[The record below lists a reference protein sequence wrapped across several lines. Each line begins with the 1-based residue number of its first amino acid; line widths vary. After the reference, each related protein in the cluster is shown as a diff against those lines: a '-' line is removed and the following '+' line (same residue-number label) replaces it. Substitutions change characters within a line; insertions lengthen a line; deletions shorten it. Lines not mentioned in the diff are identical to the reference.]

1 MDTFEFSYKTTLPKD
16 ANAPNVTI
24 KGYSDNE
31 YDILFYVVNQNGLN
45 LTNSVKGKVNQT
57 VTSNVVQWVV
67 DWYIEVR
74 LNGINYEPVN
84 ITSVEEVIEN
94 IKKYIN
100 H

>member
-45 LTNSVKGKVNQT
+45 LTNSVKGKVNQR
-57 VTSNVVQWVV
+57 N
-67 DWYIEVR
+67 
-74 LNGINYEPVN
+74 
-84 ITSVEEVIEN
+84 
-94 IKKYIN
+94 
-100 H
+100 

>member
-1 MDTFEFSYKTTLPKD
+1 LIVEVGTSSRIC
-16 ANAPNVTI
+16 ANP
-24 KGYSDNE
+24 
-31 YDILFYVVNQNGLN
+31 
-45 LTNSVKGKVNQT
+45 
-57 VTSNVVQWVV
+57 
-67 DWYIEVR
+67 R